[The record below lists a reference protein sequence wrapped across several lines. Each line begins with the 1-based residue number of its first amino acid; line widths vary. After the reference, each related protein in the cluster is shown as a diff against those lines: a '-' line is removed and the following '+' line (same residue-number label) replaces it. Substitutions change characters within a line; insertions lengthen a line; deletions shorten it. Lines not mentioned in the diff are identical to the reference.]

1 MNYKDILDEQLAILS
16 KTDGQALE
24 VLMDRYK
31 IIINSQARKYFLHDG
46 DMEDLVQEAMI
57 GLFKAVMSY
66 NGKSTFK
73 TYAYTCIKNNLI
85 TAVKKSN
92 TFKNRSMV
100 DYVSLS
106 VKEGEDEDKT
116 LLLSDVNFEPEKNY
130 IERESVIETRETINK
145 TLSKFENI
153 ILSLYLQG
161 FSYEDI
167 AKRTEKNKKSID
179 NAIQRI
185 TKKLKKALL

>member
-16 KTDGQALE
+16 KTDSQALE

-31 IIINSQARKYFLHDG
+31 ILINSQARKYFLHDG

-66 NGKSTFK
+66 NGKSNFK
-73 TYAYTCIKNNLI
+73 TYAYTCIKNNLV

-92 TFKNRSMV
+92 TDKNRSMI

-106 VKEGEDEDKT
+106 VKEGDDEDKT
-116 LLLSDVNFEPEKNY
+116 LLLSDFNFEPEKNY
-130 IERESVIETRETINK
+130 IEQESVLETRETINK

>member
-1 MNYKDILDEQLAILS
+1 MDYKDILDEQLAILS